1 MRKILVLLSF
11 GFVISAFGQQDV
23 LVKLFSS
30 YSIGQSWVT
39 THSGDYFLVGT
50 DSEFNVIDTIDD
62 LYREDVLR
70 TLLIK
75 KVSDKVEVFKG
86 GKSFGTYD
94 GVKLITSKQDA
105 HFIIQGKGAER
116 IYNGQLLFRSY
127 KDDFQVINQI
137 AIEPYVAGV
146 VESEGGHVTDVEY
159 FKAQAVLART
169 WVLKNMN
176 KHIAEGYNVKDN
188 VSSQAYYSKAYL
200 QNSEAII
207 DAVAKTKD
215 TVLLDSKGE
224 LVFGAF
230 HSNSGG
236 QTSNSEDI
244 WSQKIDYLRSVED
257 PYSIK
262 GSKATWEKKVS
273 KTEFINYFARI
284 TGAPASDKALQ
295 KAVLTIK
302 MKERKPWFEYNGKKV
317 KMRDV
322 RTKFRLRSSFFSVSE
337 LGEYVLLKGKGF
349 GHGVG
354 LSQQGAME
362 MAREGKSYTEILLFY
377 FKGTHLSSINS
388 GS

>member
-1 MRKILVLLSF
+1 MLRKLLFLISF
-11 GFVISAFGQQDV
+11 VFFVSAYGQQDI

-30 YSIGQSWVT
+30 YPIGQSWVT
-39 THSGDYFLVGT
+39 THNGDYFLIGT
-50 DSEFNVIDTIDD
+50 DANFNEIDTIDD
-62 LYREDVLR
+62 LHGADALR

-75 KVSDKVEVFKG
+75 KAADKVEVFKG
-86 GKSFGTYD
+86 GKSFGKYD
-94 GVKLITSKQDA
+94 GLKLMTSKTDA
-105 HFIIQGKGAER
+105 HFIILGKGAER
-116 IYNGQLLFRSY
+116 IYNGNLWFRSY
-127 KDDFQVINQI
+127 KDHFQVINQI

-176 KHIAEGYNVKDN
+176 KHIEDGYNVKDN

-200 QNSEAII
+200 QNSKAILT
-207 DAVAKTKD
+207 AVAETKGI
-215 TVLLDSKGE
+215 VLLDSKNK

-244 WSQKIDYLRSVED
+244 WSQKIEYLRSVED
-257 PYSIK
+257 PYSLK
-262 GSKATWEKKVS
+262 GDKATWEKKVS
-273 KTEFINYFARI
+273 KADFLAFFAQKI
-284 TGAPASDKALQ
+284 GVPATDKSLQ
-295 KAVLTIK
+295 RAVLNIH
-302 MKERKPWFEYNGKKV
+302 MKTREPWFEYNGKKV

-322 RTKFRLRSSFFSVSE
+322 RNKFRLRSSFFSVSSE
-337 LGEYVLLKGKGF
+337 GENVLIKGKGF

-362 MAREGKSYTEILLFY
+362 MAREGKLYDEILLFY
-377 FKGTHLSSINS
+377 FKGTHLAPNP
-388 GS
+388 

>member
-1 MRKILVLLSF
+1 MKKTLFLISF
-11 GFVISAFGQQDV
+11 GFFISAYGQQEV
-23 LVKLFSS
+23 MVRLFTS

-39 THSGDYFLVGT
+39 THGGDYFLVGT

-62 LYREDVLR
+62 LFQEDVLR

-75 KVSDKVEVFKG
+75 KVSKQVEVFKG
-86 GKSFGTYD
+86 GKSFGAYD
-94 GVKLITSKQDA
+94 GLRLITSKKDA

-127 KDDFQVINQI
+127 KDEFQVINQI

-176 KHIAEGYNVKDN
+176 KHSADGYNVKDN

-200 QNSEAII
+200 QNSEAIL

-215 TVLLDSKGE
+215 LVLLDSKDK

-257 PYSIK
+257 PYSLK
-262 GSKATWEKKVS
+262 GSKAEWEKKVN
-273 KTEFINYFARI
+273 KEEFVRYFAKI
-284 TGAPASDKALQ
+284 LGVSSSDNQLQ
-295 KAVLTIK
+295 RAVLNIN
-302 MKERKPWFEYNGKKV
+302 MKQREPWFEYGGKKV
-317 KMRDV
+317 KMRNV
-322 RTKFRLRSSFFSVSE
+322 RTQFRLRSSYFSVSNF
-337 LGEYVLLKGKGF
+337 GEYVLLKGKGF

-362 MAREGKSYTEILLFY
+362 MAREGKSYQEILLFY
-377 FKGTHLSSINS
+377 FEGTHLAPLNS
-388 GS
+388 DY

>member
-1 MRKILVLLSF
+1 MRKLLVLASF
-11 GFVISAFGQQDV
+11 GFFISGFAQQEI

-39 THSGDYFLVGT
+39 THRGDYFLVGT

-62 LYREDVLR
+62 LYQEDVLR

-75 KVSDKVEVFKG
+75 KVSDQVEVFKG

-94 GVKLITSKQDA
+94 GLKLITSKKDA
-105 HFIIQGKGAER
+105 HFIIQGKGSER

-146 VESEGGHVTDVEY
+146 VESEGGHVSDVEY

-169 WVLKNMN
+169 WVLKNIN
-176 KHIAEGYNVKDN
+176 KHISDGYNVKDN

-200 QNSEAII
+200 QNSEAIL
-207 DAVAKTKD
+207 DAVNKTRD
-215 TVLLDSKGE
+215 TVLLDSKNE

-257 PYSIK
+257 PYSLK
-262 GSKATWEKKVS
+262 GTKAEWEKKIS
-273 KTEFINYFARI
+273 KADFVAYFARAL
-284 TGAPASDKALQ
+284 GVSASDKGLQ
-295 KAVLTIK
+295 KAVLNIN
-302 MKERKPWFEYNGKKV
+302 MKQREPWFEYNGKQV
-317 KMRDV
+317 KMRNV
-322 RTKFRLRSSFFSVSE
+322 RTQFRLRSSFFSVSD
-337 LGEYVLLKGKGF
+337 LGEYVLLKGQGF

-362 MAREGKSYTEILLFY
+362 MAREGKSFEEILLFY
-377 FKGTHLSSINS
+377 FKGTHLGSIS
-388 GS
+388 KDD